1 MMEQGAVLIF
11 PDENCELMP
20 KRFYWSNG
28 DDGENGTKYDKADL
42 ALQAINKFSIK
53 SLRDLFRKQD
63 KKSGNYLA
71 KSVQV
76 PPGFMVTLYEEK
88 HWSGTS
94 KQVMGKTSRKA
105 SYESLTPTTVYEK
118 NNDEESEGN

>member
-1 MMEQGAVLIF
+1 MFSGTVGRVSVSKNNSDGSRKARVRVGAYNMMEQGAVLIF

-71 KSVQV
+71 KSV
-76 PPGFMVTLYEEK
+76 
-88 HWSGTS
+88 
-94 KQVMGKTSRKA
+94 
-105 SYESLTPTTVYEK
+105 
-118 NNDEESEGN
+118 